1 MSTSDNRGP
10 ARAFSRSGRAAAGLL
25 ASIAWLGLLR
35 YGVAEVSK
43 QDGDWLAALWTNAGY
58 LTDLSNLLLAIVMTG
73 VAAGSRVL
81 SRPAIVGWGV
91 VAIATVGVGFWMI
104 GGTLT
109 LGTSALEDI
118 LLHAVT
124 PWAAVLFWL
133 VFVPKGALRRAHA
146 LLWMAWPI
154 AYWAY
159 AMMRGTLTGHFA
171 YPFLDP
177 GLNGPAA
184 VALTIGRLIAVHA
197 AWVLILMVLDTAM
210 AGERGAKNAAGRLRS

>member
-1 MSTSDNRGP
+1 MSASDNRGP
-10 ARAFSRSGRAAAGLL
+10 SRAFTRSGRVAAGLL
-25 ASIAWLGLLR
+25 ASIAWLGLVR

-43 QDGDWLAALWTNAGY
+43 QDGDWLAALWTNAGH

-73 VAAGSRVL
+73 VAAGSRAL
-81 SRPAIVGWGV
+81 SRPAIVGWAV
-91 VAIATVGVGFWMI
+91 AAIATVGVGFWMI

-146 LLWMAWPI
+146 LSWMFWPM

-159 AMMRGTLTGHFA
+159 AAIVNCKACKCRWTSRQDGGGSFYQGIGWVVFTCPSCSKEGRVTL
-171 YPFLDP
+171 
-177 GLNGPAA
+177 
-184 VALTIGRLIAVHA
+184 R
-197 AWVLILMVLDTAM
+197 VLS
-210 AGERGAKNAAGRLRS
+210 EP